1 MRPRRRAASSPPAAA
16 RLAKSGPRSVPTRA
30 KAHSGRAARWKREPS
45 RDARGA
51 RAASADQRSG
61 VARVSSQEGSRP
73 HPDAANASRLLGL
86 LRANAY
92 VELVGSAAVAFRPD
106 AVFPEISSS
115 AAGAECARW
124 YALALAAFA
133 LASFACGEASS
144 VAATRELDDGAS
156 VRTLKTTCFPVVAS
170 MALYHSGVSRF
181 AASAVARGAA
191 SPALRGAIAVHAP
204 LALAFAL
211 ATVFCVR
218 AGAGRSE
225 KRET

>member
-1 MRPRRRAASSPPAAA
+1 M
-16 RLAKSGPRSVPTRA
+16 LLGPF
-30 KAHSGRAARWKREPS
+30 GPS
-45 RDARGA
+45 R
-51 RAASADQRSG
+51 
-61 VARVSSQEGSRP
+61 P
-73 HPDAANASRLLGL
+73 
-86 LRANAY
+86 
-92 VELVGSAAVAFRPD
+92 
-106 AVFPEISSS
+106 SSS

-133 LASFACGEASS
+133 LASFACGGAAS

-204 LALAFAL
+204 LALAFKRILAGLGVDLRDPARLAGLRSAEDATYLRAL
-211 ATVFCVR
+211 Y
-218 AGAGRSE
+218 G
-225 KRET
+225 